1 MNMDISQSKGAAIAQ
16 SNKSD
21 IFVISGNSKHLHDV
35 CEALKS
41 FYIVHPF
48 HDIHAVQEA
57 LRTFHPTAIIVD
69 EYVQPGGGLR
79 FIQSLRTTRSL
90 SLIPIVFTARK
101 GALEQIKASK
111 SMAVVR
117 TLVKPYLFS
126 AMLKAISD
134 QVNAH
139 VESQWETLQPVQ
151 QAALENTLSSF
162 NSVADLIAEGK
173 PLPYNDIQDSCDPLV
188 NAIQSGSYKEL
199 LAGVKGHDNYSYV
212 HSLRVATFLTLFGDF
227 LGIKGDDI
235 KILATGGVLHDVGK
249 MMIPHQVLNKP
260 GKLNEDELVVMRS
273 HVTQTISF
281 LEHTRGIPRGVA
293 IIAGQ
298 HHEKIDG
305 TGYPYGLKGRELNE
319 LARMACIIDVFSA
332 LTDRRCYKDPMT
344 PVEAMKIME
353 GMGDGHLDRHFLNSF
368 KELLLDAASE
378 GELH

>member
-1 MNMDISQSKGAAIAQ
+1 MDMSTQEGAGIAK
-16 SNKSD
+16 SNKTD
-21 IFVISGNSKHLHDV
+21 IFLISGNAKHLHDV
-35 CEALKS
+35 SEALKS
-41 FYIVHPF
+41 FYIVHAF
-48 HDIHAVQEA
+48 QDVNEVSEA
-57 LRTFHPTAIIVD
+57 LHAFHPTAIIVD
-69 EYVQPGGGLR
+69 EELASSHGGLR
-79 FIQSLRTTRSL
+79 FIQGLRAVKNF
-90 SLIPIVFTARK
+90 SLIPVVFTARK

-111 SMAVVR
+111 TMPLVR

-126 AMLKAISD
+126 ALLKAISD

-151 QAALENTLSSF
+151 KAALENTLSSF

-173 PLPYNDIQDSCDPLV
+173 PLPYNDIQDSCTPLV
-188 NAIQSGSYKEL
+188 TAIQSGSYKEL

-227 LGIKGDDI
+227 LGIKGDDM

-260 GKLNEDELVVMRS
+260 GKLNDEELVVMRS
-273 HVTQTISF
+273 HVTETISF
-281 LEHTRGIPRGVA
+281 LENTHGIPRGVA

-305 TGYPYGLKGRELNE
+305 TGYPYGLKGKELNE
-319 LARMACIIDVFSA
+319 LARMACIIDIFSA

-353 GMGDGHLDRHFLNSF
+353 GMGDGHLDRHFLTSF

-378 GELH
+378 GDLH